1 MKKLLVKAEYII
13 QPYQAPVEGVEAIEA
28 QPEKWVKDDVVVYE
42 QPKLEDGTSDESY
55 IYHPAIEAVEGVE
68 AKPEI
73 PEVKETRIIAQTQ
86 GNDEQLTQWLDG
98 DKFKYPE
105 GYWVEYVDISAEI
118 EQQEKLQAA
127 MDEISKGIKG
137 IATFK
142 VKVKEKQLSGQ
153 QIATLFASDEIKK
166 IIETLSTGSL
176 PLASA
181 LIQAYQ
187 ADGII
192 VTEED
197 KQAVLAAIA

>member
-13 QPYQAPVEGVEAIEA
+13 QEYQAPVEGIEAVIA
-28 QPEKWVKDDVVVYE
+28 QPEKWVKDDVEVFTEPENVEEYV
-42 QPKLEDGTSDESY
+42 
-55 IYHPAIEAVEGVE
+55 YHPAIEAVEGVE

-86 GNDEQLTQWLDG
+86 GNDDELAQWLAG
-98 DKFKYPE
+98 DSFKYPE

-118 EQQEKLQAA
+118 EAQAKLQAA
-127 MDEISKGIKG
+127 MDEIAKGIKG
-137 IATFK
+137 IAVFK

-153 QIATLFASDEIKK
+153 QIAQLFASDEIKK

-181 LIQAYQ
+181 LISAYV
-187 ADGII
+187 ADGVI

-197 KQAVLAAIA
+197 KQAVLSAIA